1 MSKQKQLSDQS
12 KLIGEHPKSGLFFDW
27 FECEDTFATTRKKHR
42 KLINKGIESTT
53 LVNNL
58 AQWIIKHHFTEE
70 REDKIKK
77 KKQILDKHKFAQSMV
92 GQVRFPIES
101 VTTQKGNLAEIIL
114 AEYLTDTSGLETL
127 VYKLR
132 YNPNVEQSMK
142 GDDILLFEK
151 KNIQNKVIM
160 GEAKFRENKDKKAL
174 DDIIKSLSS
183 KNLPISLSFV
193 SNMLE
198 REGKT
203 ALSEEIDDLITK
215 LHNDI
220 TPITFVG
227 FYFSE
232 LTAYQTIEKNLDSDN
247 DNLVIV
253 SYSEDNPSQLV
264 KNSFEKAL
272 DMIMN

>member
-1 MSKQKQLSDQS
+1 
-12 KLIGEHPKSGLFFDW
+12 
-27 FECEDTFATTRKKHR
+27 
-42 KLINKGIESTT
+42 
-53 LVNNL
+53 
-58 AQWIIKHHFTEE
+58 
-70 REDKIKK
+70 
-77 KKQILDKHKFAQSMV
+77 
-92 GQVRFPIES
+92 
-101 VTTQKGNLAEIIL
+101 
-114 AEYLTDTSGLETL
+114 
-127 VYKLR
+127 
-132 YNPNVEQSMK
+132 
-142 GDDILLFEK
+142 
-151 KNIQNKVIM
+151 
-160 GEAKFRENKDKKAL
+160 
-174 DDIIKSLSS
+174 
-183 KNLPISLSFV
+183 
-193 SNMLE
+193 MLE
-198 REGKT
+198 LEGKT